1 METFL
6 VSVLSR
12 GKELAKNSALNRR
25 EGVSSPFFF
34 FFFFFLFVIVCWG
47 RVFFLKNYK
56 ICFRKAPEFLQRNR
70 EEEEEEEERCMK

>member
-34 FFFFFLFVIVCWG
+34 FFFFSV
-47 RVFFLKNYK
+47 
-56 ICFRKAPEFLQRNR
+56 AES
-70 EEEEEEEERCMK
+70 